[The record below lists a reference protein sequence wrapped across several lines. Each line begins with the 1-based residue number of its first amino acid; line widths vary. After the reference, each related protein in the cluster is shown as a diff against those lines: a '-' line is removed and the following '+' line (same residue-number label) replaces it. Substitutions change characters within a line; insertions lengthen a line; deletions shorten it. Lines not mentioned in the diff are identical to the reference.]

1 MEEGPE
7 RDALTA
13 ALAKEC
19 YVPVYLDPK
28 TVRTSPARHPLISVH
43 PCMHEVFTVNP
54 RGAVNGEG
62 WLLGQTLLLGRGGK
76 IAGAPAVFINAQS
89 PL

>member
-28 TVRTSPARHPLISVH
+28 TVRSDH
-43 PCMHEVFTVNP
+43 CM
-54 RGAVNGEG
+54 
-62 WLLGQTLLLGRGGK
+62 LLLL
-76 IAGAPAVFINAQS
+76 QCTS
-89 PL
+89 L